1 MLVVGYCYHGLNDN
15 KDPMIVVAVVVVE
28 VGKNIAGG
36 FAAAVVVVVVD
47 EILVEKI
54 ETVEV
59 QIEDTAVKI
68 VAVVIVV
75 MFDHIV
81 LL

>member
-1 MLVVGYCYHGLNDN
+1 MV
-15 KDPMIVVAVVVVE
+15 VVVVE
-28 VGKNIAGG
+28 VGKNIAVG
-36 FAAAVVVVVVD
+36 FAVVVVVVVDD

-54 ETVEV
+54 ETVGVV
-59 QIEDTAVKI
+59 QIEDIDEVGTNYTAVKI
-68 VAVVIVV
+68 VALVIVV